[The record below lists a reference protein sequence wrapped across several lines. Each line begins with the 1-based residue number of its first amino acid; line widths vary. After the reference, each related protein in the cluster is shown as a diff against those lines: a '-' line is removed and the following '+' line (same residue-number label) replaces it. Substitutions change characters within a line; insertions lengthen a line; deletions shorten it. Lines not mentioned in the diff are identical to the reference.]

1 MSLRSLHARALLPL
15 TSLLFVACGGEPP
28 TPVMPPP
35 SSATPPPVAPEP
47 TASTPPPA
55 PKPSFENPGGMWM
68 PAQMTAHATKLKELG
83 LQIDPAQLSD
93 PTSDT
98 LSAIV
103 SLGNCSASFV
113 SPDGLVI
120 TNHHCVQGALQ
131 YNSTPSE
138 DLIKD
143 GFLARTRADERS
155 AGPTARVYVTRAVT
169 DVSEPMLAG
178 LAAIKD
184 DTARHKT
191 IETRQKQ
198 LVAECEKGHPELR
211 CSAAS
216 FYEGAQFFRVEQLEI
231 RDVRLVYAPPRGIGN
246 YGGEIDNWRWPRH
259 AGDFSFYRA
268 YVGKDGQ
275 PADFSPDNV
284 PYHAAHH
291 LQLASTPLEEGDLVL
306 VAGYPGR
313 TSSLKTRPEVDE
325 AVEWY
330 YPRRTKW
337 CEDNLAEIAK
347 ISSDREVA
355 IKANTLVRGLGNALT
370 NYKGQLEGLVKGGIA
385 KDKAATEAA
394 LAAWIALDPERKA
407 TFGRVLED
415 IARAHAEYARTRD
428 EDADVREIATMPRLV
443 GAAVAIVRLAEERA
457 KKDEDRHPDYQQR
470 NWKRLEQAQ
479 VALEKGYSPKLDRA
493 LLAKALERT
502 RDEGHGTRVLAA
514 LLGTPKPTDEAIVKK
529 VDAIYAG
536 TKIEG
541 KDARLD
547 LLAKATPKDLRNSV
561 DPIVRLAVA
570 LRPMLK
576 AAEDRDDAYAGK
588 MALLKPRYIRAL
600 REHAG
605 REIAP
610 DANGTLRLTY
620 GTVRGYSPSPGA
632 PVYRP
637 FTTLS
642 ELVKK
647 ATGQEP
653 FDAPKSL
660 LDAVAAH
667 KVGPYVDERLHDV
680 PVDFLSD
687 LHITGGNSGSAT
699 LNAKGELV
707 GLAFDG
713 NYEAMASDW
722 VFMPSVTRSI
732 HVDVR
737 YVMWVMDAVGGAD
750 DLLKELGKTPA
761 IE

>member
-1 MSLRSLHARALLPL
+1 MRHRLPLASLMSLLLL
-15 TSLLFVACGGEPP
+15 ACGGEE
-28 TPVMPPP
+28 PPP
-35 SSATPPPVAPEP
+35 QPPPPPPPPPVAPAP
-47 TASTPPPA
+47 TASAQPPA

-68 PAQMTAHATKLKELG
+68 PNQMAAHATKLKELG
-83 LQIDPAQLSD
+83 LQIDPAQLAD

-98 LSAIV
+98 LSAVV
-103 SLGNCSASFV
+103 SLGGCSASFV

-131 YNSTPSE
+131 YNSSPSE
-138 DLIKD
+138 NLIKD

-169 DVSEPMLAG
+169 DVTDAVLG
-178 LAAIKD
+178 GIDAIKD
-184 DTARHKT
+184 DLARHKK
-191 IETRQKQ
+191 IETRQKEI
-198 LVAECEKGHPELR
+198 VADCEKGRSDVR
-211 CSAAS
+211 CSVAS

-231 RDVRLVYAPPRGIGN
+231 RDVRLVYAPPKGVGN
-246 YGGEIDNWRWPRH
+246 YGGEVDNWRWPRH
-259 AGDFSFYRA
+259 TGDFSFYRA

-275 PADFSPDNV
+275 PADFSTDNV
-284 PYHAAHH
+284 PYHPAHH
-291 LQLASTPLEEGDLVL
+291 LSIASTPLEEGDLVI

-313 TSSLKTRPEVDE
+313 TSSLKTRDEVQE
-325 AVEWY
+325 AVDWY
-330 YPRRTKW
+330 YPRRRKW
-337 CEDNLAEIAK
+337 CEDNLAEIEK
-347 ISSDREVA
+347 VSSDPDVA

-370 NYKGQLEGLVKGGIA
+370 NYKGQLDGLVKGGIA
-385 KDKAATEAA
+385 KDKADAETA
-394 LAAWIALDPERKA
+394 LAAWIASDPQRKA
-407 TFGRVLED
+407 TYGTVLED
-415 IARAHAEYARTRD
+415 MARAHAETVRWRD
-428 EDADVREIATMPRLV
+428 EDADVREIAAMPRLV
-443 GAAVAIVRLAEERA
+443 AAAGAIVRLAEERA
-457 KKDEDRHPDYQQR
+457 KKDEDRHPDYQKR

-479 VALEKGYSPKLDRA
+479 VALDKSYHPKLDRA
-493 LLAKALERT
+493 LLAEALRRA
-502 RDEGHGTRVLAA
+502 RDEGHAGRVLTT
-514 LLGTPKPTDEAIVKK
+514 LLGSAKPTDEAIAKK

-547 LLAKATPKDLRNSV
+547 LLNKATAAELRRSA
-561 DPIVRLAVA
+561 DPVVKLAVA
-570 LRPMLK
+570 LRPLLK
-576 AAEDRDDAYAGK
+576 AADDRDDAYAGK
-588 MALLKPRYIRAL
+588 MALLKPRYIKAL

-620 GTVRGYSPSPGA
+620 GTVRGYSPEPGA

-637 FTTLS
+637 FTDLTG
-642 ELVKK
+642 VVAK
-647 ATGQEP
+647 ATGQDP
-653 FDAPKSL
+653 FDAPKAL
-660 LDAVAAH
+660 LDAAAAH
-667 KVGPYVDERLHDV
+667 KFGPYLDARLHDV

-722 VFMPSVTRSI
+722 VFMPSLTRTI
-732 HVDVR
+732 HVDIR

-750 DLLKELGKTPA
+750 DLLRELGRTPA